1 MGRKGNKTK
10 RASTDVEALIKE
22 AKKIYFMRVT

>member
-1 MGRKGNKTK
+1 MGTKGNKPK

-22 AKKIYFMRVT
+22 AKKIIS